1 MYICRTID
9 GKSIAASIKAETVDL
24 LKSKKDGSRP
34 AILAIS
40 VGNNPA
46 VESYSSQKERSAVSI
61 GIDFRRKHFGPDA
74 SEEDVIFALEEASDD
89 KKTDAIMIHTPIPS
103 GFGIERLSD
112 LIPAEKDV
120 DCLNSVSRGL
130 LYSGRPLFLPA
141 TAEAVIEI
149 LKHEHIETA
158 GKHAVILGRS
168 LTVGRPLASLLLMHG
183 ASGNAT
189 VTVCHSMTK
198 DLSKFTRQ
206 ADILIAA
213 VGRPRL
219 ISGEMIAKGATV
231 IDVGINAVASRGSK
245 EQFVMTGD
253 VDFDSASLVAGAI
266 TPVPGGVGPVTTAV
280 LMRNVVRAW
289 LGRKSLGNN

>member
-1 MYICRTID
+1 MNSCRIID
-9 GKSIAASIKAETVDL
+9 GRSIAASIRAETIDL
-24 LKSKKDGSRP
+24 LKNEKDGSKP
-34 AILAIS
+34 TILAIS

-46 VESYSSQKERSAVSI
+46 VESYSSQKERSAISI

-74 SEEDVIFALEEASDD
+74 SEGDVILALKEAADD
-89 KKTDAIMIHTPIPS
+89 KKIDAIMIHTPIPS
-103 GFGIERLSD
+103 VFDIGRLSD
-112 LIPAEKDV
+112 IIPAEKDV
-120 DCLNSVSRGL
+120 DCLNSLSRGL
-130 LYSGRPLFLPA
+130 LYSGRPLFSPA

-149 LKHEHIETA
+149 LKHERIETA

-183 ASGNAT
+183 FPGDAT
-189 VTVCHSMTK
+189 VTVCHSMTD

-206 ADILIAA
+206 ADILVAA

-219 ISGEMIAKGATV
+219 ISGEMITKGATV
-231 IDVGINAVASRGSK
+231 IDVGINAIASGESNG
-245 EQFVMTGD
+245 QFVLTGD
-253 VDFDSASLVAGAI
+253 VDFDSASHVAGAL

-289 LGRKSLGNN
+289 LRRKSPDNN